1 MLGTSSLTRVMTVS
15 LGLVAVTAIA
25 GLILVGLANYE
36 QQVQIRNVRLQS
48 RAAQAVGALQ
58 FLGDAP
64 RQAEW
69 SEIAPRLM
77 REAGIELE
85 TGSIEVMIP
94 APDAPSKWRLIAA
107 LPERP
112 EAILPISDPNVQR
125 ALAGNHEPVLW
136 YDPAGTQWCSAIMPV
151 RDRQGRQVALVEA
164 RAHAVILVESE
175 VWWALGLLASGVSIA
190 TMALIRAIRG
200 TQAAV
205 ANLSQRLHEVS
216 RGDESPFVTHVAH
229 PRELGPLAGSLQLAT
244 EESTIRRL
252 RQHRDVTDLRVQVA
266 RFQGADRAKTTL
278 LVALCRS
285 LRQSVDSLRA
295 SSALLAQT
303 RIDRVQRD
311 YVETLQSGC
320 GDLLT
325 RIGDV
330 LDFAL
335 LEAECLSLEQRPLR
349 PRLVLE
355 EALLIVAERCVQLP
369 IELAWFAEPH
379 VPERV
384 IGDVAR
390 VRQVLVNLVSL
401 AASTAEE
408 GTVAVHV
415 VSEPDQRLTF
425 RISLMGVT
433 LTAERIRLL
442 LEGAISTES
451 SSDRLQGEGLGLVL
465 GKRLAQAMGGSL
477 RIERGDGED
486 IELVCTLRVMPD
498 DVAPEQPLLR
508 RTVVVAHERPATR
521 RMLTSILER
530 AGATVVAVGDHGDL
544 LTALKNGLRP
554 AVVILGTRVAPEHDS
569 GSDAPEV
576 IAGVQS
582 LAAAWPVILVVD
594 PVHRG
599 FTPEL
604 RSAGAMGLVAM
615 PVRQQALL
623 TNVCDAV
630 SGIKRISN
638 PQPTES
644 LAANEHKVLVAEDN
658 DVNRLV
664 LVRMLE
670 SLGIHPE
677 LVMNGQQAVDQ
688 VHAARVAGKPYAL
701 ILMDCM
707 MPVVDGLT
715 ATQQIRATQ
724 DSDPHEWIIAVTAN
738 AMAHDRSQCLAAGM
752 DDYLAKP
759 VTPLALHEAIGRWRH
774 AAGLPR
780 KNSQRLVLD
789 AVTGVAHP
797 VLSEMVQPHPKHH
810 RIDLENSTEIGSESG
825 AITAEVDFSGLKML
839 AKLAGGGALIE
850 VVSCFLG
857 ESEKLLNDVHSAAM
871 AGDLTRLRAVAH
883 KMKGSC
889 GTVGLLATQAHIA
902 RIESAAKDGDLSA
915 ARIHVETLPSLFA
928 ASMVQLRAFRDG
940 C

>member
-1 MLGTSSLTRVMTVS
+1 MLATASLTRVMAMS
-15 LGLVAVTAIA
+15 LGLVVITAVT
-25 GLILVGLANYE
+25 GLTIVALGSHV
-36 QQVQIRNVRLQS
+36 QQIQLRDAQLRA
-48 RAAQAVGALQ
+48 RAAQAIGALQ

-64 RQAEW
+64 RQSDWAEA
-69 SEIAPRLM
+69 APRLM
-77 REAGIELE
+77 RAAGIDF
-85 TGSIEVMIP
+85 GSGSVEVMIP
-94 APDAPSKWRLIAA
+94 ALDAPSKWRLVAA

-125 ALAGNHEPVLW
+125 ALAGSHEPVLW
-136 YDPAGTQWCSAIMPV
+136 YDPSGIQWCSVVVPLL
-151 RDRQGRQVALVEA
+151 DRNGRQVALIEA
-164 RAHAVILVESE
+164 RANAKVVVGAE
-175 VWWALGLLASGVSIA
+175 VWWATGLLAVGASIGL
-190 TMALIRAIRG
+190 MGLILAIRR
-200 TQAAV
+200 TEAAV
-205 ANLSQRLHEVS
+205 ANLSQRVHEVS
-216 RGDESPFVTHVAH
+216 RGEQGSFAGGALH
-229 PRELGPLAGSLQLAT
+229 PRELGPLAGSLQQASA
-244 EESTIRRL
+244 ESTTRRVQ
-252 RQHRDVTDLRVQVA
+252 QHRELTELRVQVA

-303 RIDRVQRD
+303 RIDRTQRD

-369 IELAWFAEPH
+369 IELAWYAEPT

-390 VRQVLVNLVSL
+390 VRQVLVNLISL

-415 VSEPDQRLTF
+415 IAEADQRLTF

-442 LEGAISTES
+442 LEGAISSDS

-477 RIERGDGED
+477 RIERGEGDD
-486 IELVCTLRVMPD
+486 IELVCTLRVMSD
-498 DVAPEQPLLR
+498 DISPEQPLLHR
-508 RTVVVAHERPATR
+508 DVVVAHERPATR

-530 AGATVVAVGDHGDL
+530 AGATVVAVGDHRDL
-544 LTALKNGLRP
+544 LAALMKGPRP
-554 AVVILGTRVAPEHDS
+554 SAVILGSRVAPEQEA
-569 GSDAPEV
+569 GCDAPEV

-582 LAAAWPVILVVD
+582 LAASWPVVLVVD

-604 RSAGAMGLVAM
+604 RSAGALGLVAM

-623 TNVCDAV
+623 TTVSDAV
-630 SGIKRISN
+630 SGIKRDSSQHQTLSQSFAQ
-638 PQPTES
+638 QP
-644 LAANEHKVLVAEDN
+644 ARVLVVEDN
-658 DVNRLV
+658 EVNRLV

-670 SLGIHPE
+670 SLGIQPDLAE
-677 LVMNGQQAVDQ
+677 NGKQAVDS
-688 VHAARVAGKPYAL
+688 VRAARLAGEPYAL

-707 MPVVDGLT
+707 MPVMDGLA
-715 ATQQIRATQ
+715 ATNEIRI
-724 DSDPHEWIIAVTAN
+724 SEESEPGVWIIAVTAN
-738 AMAHDRSQCLAAGM
+738 AMANDRTKCLAVGM
-752 DDYLAKP
+752 NDYLAKP
-759 VTPLALHEAIGRWRH
+759 VTPLALHEAITRWRQ

-780 KNSQRLVLD
+780 KSSQRLMIELATRAVHPALLD
-789 AVTGVAHP
+789 SA
-797 VLSEMVQPHPKHH
+797 QPTSGM
-810 RIDLENSTEIGSESG
+810 RTAENRANAANPDEVV
-825 AITAEVDFSGLKML
+825 EVDFSGLKML
-839 AKLAGGGALIE
+839 AKLAGPGALSE

-857 ESEKLLNDVHSAAM
+857 ESEKMLNDVHAASM
-871 AGDLTRLRAVAH
+871 AGDVVRLRAAAH
-883 KMKGSC
+883 KMKGSS
-889 GTVGLLATQAHIA
+889 GTVGLLATQAHVA
-902 RIESAAKDGDLSA
+902 RIESAAKDGDLAA
-915 ARIHVETLPSLFA
+915 ARAGVETLPSVFA
-928 ASMVQLRAFRDG
+928 AGMAQLRAFRDG
-940 C
+940 V